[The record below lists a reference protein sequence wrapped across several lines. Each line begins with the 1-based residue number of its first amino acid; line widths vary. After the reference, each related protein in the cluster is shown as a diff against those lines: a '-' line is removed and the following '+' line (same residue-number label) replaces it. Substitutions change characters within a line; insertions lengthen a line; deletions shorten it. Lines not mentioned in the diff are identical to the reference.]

1 MAAKGTVGDL
11 SHYFD
16 ETPSVESAPQAV
28 RLALPDLTL
37 DLTTDRGVFGRAGV
51 DPGTKLLLLEAPVLA
66 PSGDLLDLGCGY
78 GAIALTMARR
88 CPGAAVWAVDVNRRA
103 LDLCRANAEANR
115 AANVRVATPEEV
127 PDDVRFAT
135 IWSNPPVR
143 IGKDAL
149 HQLLDRWLPRLTN
162 DGAAVLVVQKHLG
175 ADSLAT
181 WLGQRWQV
189 ERLRSR
195 MSYRLLQVR
204 PT

>member
-1 MAAKGTVGDL
+1 MAGKGTVRGL
-11 SHYFD
+11 THYFD
-16 ETPSVESAPQAV
+16 ETPSVESAPQVV

-37 DLTTDRGVFGRAGV
+37 DLTTDRGVFGRAAV
-51 DPGTKLLLLEAPVLA
+51 DPGTKLLLLEAPPPA
-66 PSGDLLDLGCGY
+66 PAGALLDLGCGY

-88 CPGAAVWAVDVNRRA
+88 SPDATVWAVDVNRRA
-103 LDLCRANAEANR
+103 LDLCRTNAEANQIT
-115 AANVRVATPEEV
+115 NVRVAAPDEV
-127 PDDVRFAT
+127 PDDVQFAS

-149 HQLLDRWLPRLTN
+149 HDLLDRWLPRLAP
-162 DGAAVLVVQKHLG
+162 GGSAVLVVQKHLG

-181 WLGQRWQV
+181 WLSQRWQV

-195 MSYRLLQVR
+195 MSYRLLEVR